1 VQNKKEL
8 SAQQKAGRTSLPFF
22 MGAVEFQMLLWYDV
36 I

>member
-1 VQNKKEL
+1 VQNKKRIIG
-8 SAQQKAGRTSLPFF
+8 AAKGRADFPAFF